1 MAENLAF
8 KDKLVWFGLD
18 WFSLVW
24 ILMLQSVKEVLVNL
38 QKEINDLYV
47 SPPPNANF
55 STNLG
60 APPPHKFKK

>member
-1 MAENLAF
+1 MTENLVF

-38 QKEINDLYV
+38 HTKFELSRCRVYPTIKL
-47 SPPPNANF
+47 
-55 STNLG
+55 NLRR
-60 APPPHKFKK
+60 HQY

>member
-38 QKEINDLYV
+38 HTKFELFRCLVYALCILQLSLIYV
-47 SPPPNANF
+47 DISI
-55 STNLG
+55 
-60 APPPHKFKK
+60 K

>member
-38 QKEINDLYV
+38 HTKFELSRCLVYPTIEL
-47 SPPPNANF
+47 
-55 STNLG
+55 NLRI
-60 APPPHKFKK
+60 HQY